1 MVWCDM
7 VEWLVKEST
16 MSSFAA
22 LIQITMAIKKH
33 LQCYGSVE
41 IDIFSHQQ
49 IQDLTGKWLYVRSL
63 ELK

>member
-1 MVWCDM
+1 
-7 VEWLVKEST
+7 

-22 LIQITMAIKKH
+22 FNTDPNGHKKH

>member
-1 MVWCDM
+1 MVWFGM
-7 VEWLVKEST
+7 VEWLVEEST

-33 LQCYGSVE
+33 HQCYGSVE